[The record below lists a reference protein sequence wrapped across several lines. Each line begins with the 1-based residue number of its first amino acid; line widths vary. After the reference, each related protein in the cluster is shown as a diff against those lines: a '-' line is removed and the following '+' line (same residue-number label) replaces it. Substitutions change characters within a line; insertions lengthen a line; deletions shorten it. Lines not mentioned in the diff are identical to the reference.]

1 MLAEILDMLLR
12 TDRLPHPVILVRE
25 VKLEFQVEKPLV
37 GRGHPGDDFTDLPD
51 SLLFASGTW
60 YTTFVRKVYILV
72 VRF

>member
-37 GRGHPGDDFTDLPD
+37 GRGHPGNDFTDLPD
-51 SLLFASGTW
+51 W